1 LDFNLQII
9 LIESDCFIPY
19 IEKSLFNMLIMKETT
34 ENSKRSNQ
42 ITRRRF
48 IENTSL
54 GLAGAAT
61 ISSFPNVIA
70 KPVKN
75 DLEIKVGV
83 IGCGGRGT
91 GAALDVIKAAT
102 KIIYPMEGY
111 HTEDAAEGAKAQASG
126 IKIVALADAF
136 QDRLEACRSQLAKVG
151 VNVEEKNCFLG
162 FDAYKKLLEID
173 EINYVLV
180 TSPPHFHPAH
190 LRAAIE
196 AGKNAFVEKPA
207 AVDVKGA
214 KSVIESGEMAKE
226 KGLAIGAGTNRR
238 RDIANREIIKKI
250 HGGEIGKIKALYT
263 EFLIGEL
270 WSVDREPGWSDME
283 YQLRN
288 WLYYNYL
295 GGDMIVE
302 QYVHTLDS
310 MNWIIGSHPEKA
322 IALGGRQVRIDP
334 KFGDIY
340 DHMSIK
346 YDYPDGVLGFC
357 MDRQINGCTNRVQDM
372 VIGSD
377 GKATLGYMTAI
388 IKDNGDQ
395 WRFRGEKP
403 NSYQLEHEEIIQSIR
418 EGNPINEARQ
428 VAESSLTA
436 ILGREAAYSGREITW
451 EELMKSNQDFSLAKY
466 EFGDMPLPPVPM
478 PGKYKF
484 V

>member
-1 LDFNLQII
+1 MKHAT
-9 LIESDCFIPY
+9 
-19 IEKSLFNMLIMKETT
+19 EKTDNP
-34 ENSKRSNQ
+34 NS

-48 IENTSL
+48 IENSGI
-54 GLAGAAT
+54 GLAGAAA
-61 ISSFPNVIA
+61 ISAFPNVIA
-70 KPVKN
+70 RPVTD

-102 KIIYPMEGY
+102 KIIYPMQGY
-111 HTEDAAEGAKAQASG
+111 HTEDVAEGAQAQASG
-126 IKIVALADAF
+126 IKIVALADTF
-136 QDRLEACRSQLAKVG
+136 QDRLEACRSQLSKVG
-151 VNVEEKNCFLG
+151 VKVDEKNCFLG

-173 EINYVLV
+173 EINYVLI
-180 TSPPHFHPAH
+180 TSPPHFHPPH

-207 AVDVKGA
+207 SVDVMGA

-250 HGGEIGKIKALYT
+250 HDGEIGKIKALYT

-302 QYVHTLDS
+302 QYVHVLDA

-322 IALGGRQVRIDP
+322 IALGGRQVRINP

-340 DHMSIK
+340 DHMSVK
-346 YDYPDGVLGFC
+346 YEYPDGVLGFC
-357 MDRQINGCTNRVQDM
+357 MDRQINGCTNRVQDT
-372 VIGSD
+372 VIGCD
-377 GKATLGYMTAI
+377 GKATLGYLTSI

-428 VAESSLTA
+428 VAESTLTA

-451 EELMKSNQDFSLAKY
+451 DDLMKSEQDFSLSKY
-466 EFGDMPLPPVPM
+466 EFSDMPVPPVPM
-478 PGKYKF
+478 PGKYKL